1 MPCVLY
7 HQSKGFFFLAEIQ
20 SDFMSK
26 KWDPKASNQEAA
38 YCAGSHLQMVNSE
51 QEPPVSQGWGFCT
64 LLTLCLAYM
73 ANSFSR
79 NAPNYY

>member
-1 MPCVLY
+1 MCYITNP
-7 HQSKGFFFLAEIQ
+7 KDFFFLAEIQ

-26 KWDPKASNQEAA
+26 KWDPEASNQEAA
-38 YCAGSHLQMVNSE
+38 HCAGSHLQMVISE

-64 LLTLCLAYM
+64 LLTLCLIYM
-73 ANSFSR
+73 ANSFSL